1 MNKLL
6 GRVIESEEERILK
19 EVRRENKF
27 CFLCKERGPAY
38 VDVDHSIFVCT
49 FCSGL
54 LREFSFKIKSTSLST
69 FSLNEVKQLRS
80 FSNTE
85 AKQFWL
91 QRFRGSHP
99 NPGETETLRQFIRAT
114 FVENRWLEDAATSS
128 SFNSDF
134 TPLPPSSKPPPKPQ
148 AYDPPM
154 FRAQQLPIPSSQIAN
169 DDEFGDFS
177 FTAVAASQNSPSNMG
192 ATDEDF
198 DEFVSGSLSRNPFT
212 MSQQTGL
219 IITPRP
225 GKNLFE
231 GFY

>member
-6 GRVIESEEERILK
+6 GRVVESEEERILK
-19 EVRRENKF
+19 EVRRENRF

-38 VDVDHSIFVCT
+38 VDVDHSVFVCT

-91 QRFRGSHP
+91 QKFRGSHP
-99 NPGETETLRQFIRAT
+99 DPGDAEALRQLIRAT
-114 FVENRWLEDAATSS
+114 FVENRWLEGAASS
-128 SFNSDF
+128 EFA
-134 TPLPPSSKPPPKPQ
+134 PVPPPSKPPAKTQP
-148 AYDPPM
+148 YDPPIV
-154 FRAQQLPIPSSQIAN
+154 RVQQPPPQTAN
-169 DDEFGDFS
+169 DNEDEDEFGDFS
-177 FTAVAASQNSPSNMG
+177 FSGVAAPTPKAG
-192 ATDEDF
+192 AADEDF
-198 DEFVSGSLSRNPFT
+198 DEFVSGSTSHNPFT
-212 MSQQTGL
+212 MSQKTGL
-219 IITPRP
+219 VITPRP
-225 GKNLFE
+225 GRNLFE